1 MMGNRITSDQGRRFL
16 EQLSVLIGKE
26 PVKTFF
32 KKVSLT
38 RKNNPGCNI
47 PIPTVFVFNM
57 RKGEGFSFL
66 AEKITNILCDTGFLK
81 FYSKEQ
87 LVEYTFV
94 QDVADCQPKR
104 TPVPY
109 SADSTRHN

>member
-1 MMGNRITSDQGRRFL
+1 MKKRKAEPIFGVSTEEPERL
-16 EQLSVLIGKE
+16 AGKE
-26 PVKTFF
+26 SVKAFF
-32 KKVSLT
+32 RKISLM
-38 RKNNPGCNI
+38 RKNNPECNI

-94 QDVADCQPKR
+94 QDCK
-104 TPVPY
+104 
-109 SADSTRHN
+109 